1 MSYADPKGNHGD
13 LIRRMPPLD
22 QPLYLAYH
30 SHRTVPCFNN
40 RILVAY
46 TADSRGEPTAITPVT
61 VLEFEG
67 KASTSFIATVE
78 DGSTGVR
85 TVVSNVPV
93 RLPGTKL
100 FLSIPMTLRLLF
112 GLHVETGVRSLAYGI
127 RVSMQ
132 DDTRRTPGVQ
142 YMDTLNE
149 FRRLFPNAEIPNLQ
163 V

>member
-13 LIRRMPPLD
+13 LIRRMQPLD
-22 QPLYLAYH
+22 KSLYLSYL
-30 SHRTVPCFNN
+30 SHRTVPCFND

-46 TADSRGEPTAITPVT
+46 TAGPNGDPTAISTFLVT
-61 VLEFEG
+61 EFEG
-67 KASTSFIATVE
+67 KASTYFTITLE
-78 DGSTGVR
+78 DGDSGAR
-85 TVVSNVPV
+85 MKVSNVPV

-100 FLSIPMTLRLLF
+100 FISLPMSLRLLF
-112 GLHVETGVRSLAYGI
+112 GLHVETGVRSLAYGVRI
-127 RVSMQ
+127 SMQ